1 MKKRGMTE
9 QEADKY
15 ARGIASRVRWHETQH
30 KMENYVDVKVEL
42 QERAEK
48 TKGVDDER

>member
-1 MKKRGMTE
+1 MRKRRMTE
-9 QEADKY
+9 EEADKY

-30 KMENYVDVKVEL
+30 KMENYVDVKVAL

-48 TKGVDDER
+48 AKGAEGER

>member
-1 MKKRGMTE
+1 MTE
-9 QEADKY
+9 EEADKY

-30 KMENYVDVKVEL
+30 KRENYVDVKVEL

-48 TKGVDDER
+48 AKGAEGER